1 MRAVPTITVDRDIE
15 EPAYEQIARQI
26 RALVTA
32 GTLPVGAVLPSV
44 RTLAADLAVN
54 LNTVAR
60 AYRILADQCF
70 VRIRDRSG
78 AVVRAP
84 EPEPAPGAAASFRA
98 ELDGLLARMRQAG
111 VPPDDVQRMVN
122 HGLDTTSEPG
132 RESEH

>member
-1 MRAVPTITVDRDIE
+1 MRPVPSITVDRNVE

-32 GTLPVGAVLPSV
+32 GTLPAGAVLPSV

-60 AYRILADQCF
+60 AYRLLADQCF

-78 AVVRAP
+78 VVVAAP
-84 EPEPAPGAAASFRA
+84 APEPAPGAAASLRA

>member
-1 MRAVPTITVDRDIE
+1 MRAVPTVTVDRDTE

-32 GTLPVGAVLPSV
+32 GTLPAGAGLPSV
-44 RTLAADLAVN
+44 RALAADLAVN

-60 AYRILADQCF
+60 AYRVLADQCF

-78 AVVRAP
+78 VVVAAP
-84 EPEPAPGAAASFRA
+84 APKPAPGATATLQA
-98 ELDGLLARMRQAG
+98 ELNGLLARMRQAG
-111 VPPDDVQRMVN
+111 IPPDDVRRMVT
-122 HGLDTTSEPG
+122 HGLDRTSAPS

>member
-1 MRAVPTITVDRDIE
+1 MRPVPSITVDRNVE

-32 GTLPVGAVLPSV
+32 GTLPAGVV
-44 RTLAADLAVN
+44 AAPA
-54 LNTVAR
+54 
-60 AYRILADQCF
+60 
-70 VRIRDRSG
+70 
-78 AVVRAP
+78 
-84 EPEPAPGAAASFRA
+84 PEPAPGAAASLRA